1 MFLSTISPI
10 AHAILHLR
18 EDCCFFR
25 RNRYPLFLIFI
36 IFHSK
41 SYSTFSG
48 GRRIS
53 CVRRV
58 PSQLL
63 DFTQW
68 YQTLLPRLCR
78 LDHASPTKEQDSTPA
93 LGLYEGAERKS
104 GVPSTWRRRGEST
117 ASACKRVRR
126 QLTPRLGDWRGSNW
140 SLKEGH

>member
-1 MFLSTISPI
+1 MFLSTNVT
-10 AHAILHLR
+10 
-18 EDCCFFR
+18 DCTCHVRSKRRSLLFR
-25 RNRYPLFLIFI
+25 TNRYPLFLIFI

-68 YQTLLPRLCR
+68 YQTLLPSLCR
-78 LDHASPTKEQDSTPA
+78 LDHACPTKEQNFTPA
-93 LGLYEGAERKS
+93 LGLYKGAERKS
-104 GVPSTWRRRGEST
+104 GVPGTRRRQGEST
-117 ASACKRVRR
+117 ASAGQRIRR